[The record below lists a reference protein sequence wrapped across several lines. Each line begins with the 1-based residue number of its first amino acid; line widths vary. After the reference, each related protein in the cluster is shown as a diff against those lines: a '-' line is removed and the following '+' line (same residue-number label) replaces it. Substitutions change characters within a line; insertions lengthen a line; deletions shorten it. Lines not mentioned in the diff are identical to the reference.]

1 MLKALVVLLLSAQLA
16 AACSCIRLTECYRSA
31 LPVIFIGRV
40 IAGGVDSLRIN
51 PWYTPATTVR
61 FEVIE
66 ALRGLA
72 PGTRFVDM
80 ATDSVYGMCGP
91 NPYFPGR
98 TYLVTPYTKNGQL
111 ADGGCFSGREV
122 EYEQDNIPYLRRY
135 VRNPGLSIR
144 GLIGAVSRD
153 DSDLVDYLLSEG
165 DGRALQGVTVW
176 TIAGGKRIST
186 TTDAQGRYE
195 LPVPEPGNY
204 SVHADLAPYRPVR
217 SRVGVPHS
225 GGCTVHDFGL
235 LSNSSIS
242 GRVKDPEG
250 RPLKKG
256 QVGLIDLDRVS
267 SPQSDKDRWRGEDF
281 EPSSGQFHF
290 QNVPLGRYLLV
301 FNPNGPHQTRFGS
314 DPRES
319 TYYPNG
325 ATRAQ
330 AQTIEIKAAG
340 MHVTGI
346 DLIAGPPVALRPVS
360 VEVRFPDGTPM
371 TTASILIEGEP
382 IEPGGRPWLAR
393 QSIWEEQTTARF
405 HVPVNRKFRISV
417 TDSHGRDLNKVYQST
432 HLPAYSPIHQRFTVD
447 PAAR

>member
-1 MLKALVVLLLSAQLA
+1 MLNALVVLLLSAQLA
-16 AACSCIRLTECYRSA
+16 AACTCFRMTECHRSA
-31 LPVIFIGRV
+31 EPVIFIGRV
-40 IAGGVDSLRIN
+40 LSGGVDSLRIH
-51 PWYTPATTVR
+51 PWYVPATTVR

-66 ALRGLA
+66 PLRGLE
-72 PGTRFVDM
+72 PHTKFVDLETLPV
-80 ATDSVYGMCGP
+80 AGMCAW
-91 NPYFPGR
+91 NPYYPGR
-98 TYLVTPYTKNGQL
+98 TYLVSPETRDGKLT
-111 ADGGCFSGREV
+111 DGGCFSGQDVR
-122 EYEQDNIPYLRRY
+122 YEENPIRYLRRY
-135 VRNPGLSIR
+135 LKNPGLSIR
-144 GLIGAVSRD
+144 GRVGAIRRD
-153 DSDLVDYLLSEG
+153 AVWLYDNHFDYG
-165 DGRALQGVTVW
+165 NGKVLQGVTVW
-176 TIAGGKRIST
+176 TTAGGERIST
-186 TTDAQGRYE
+186 ITDAQGRYE
-195 LPVPEPGNY
+195 LPVPEPGY
-204 SVHADLAPYRPVR
+204 YDVQADLAPYPSRKT
-217 SRVGVPHS
+217 RVGAPRA
-225 GGCTVHDFGL
+225 GGCTVHNLGL
-235 LSNSSIS
+235 VSNSSIS
-242 GRVKDPEG
+242 GRVRDPKG

-256 QVGLIDLDRVS
+256 EVGLIDLDR
-267 SPQSDKDRWRGEDF
+267 PPLLENDRVWSHAEDF

-360 VEVRFPDGTPM
+360 VEVRFPDGAPM

-417 TDSHGRDLNKVYQST
+417 TDSHGRDLNKVYEST
-432 HLPAYSPIHQRFTVD
+432 HLPASSPIHQRFTVD